1 MTEASGRDSGDQQE
15 STAAGIRDLIER
27 TFLVGLGAAALT
39 KEKIQGL
46 VEEFVRRG
54 QISGDEGRDMVER
67 LVARSKE
74 ETQSALK
81 KADTHLSGTFR
92 DIGLAT
98 RRDLEDIDF
107 RLRQLEHRVRLLES
121 AADETASSESGS
133 ISQ

>member
-1 MTEASGRDSGDQQE
+1 
-15 STAAGIRDLIER
+15 
-27 TFLVGLGAAALT
+27 
-39 KEKIQGL
+39 
-46 VEEFVRRG
+46 
-54 QISGDEGRDMVER
+54 MVER

-81 KADTHLSGTFR
+81 KADAHLSGTYR